1 MRFEFKKI
9 LLPKKQNLKF
19 RLLTKD
25 FVKRVKAG
33 GVKFLKV
40 EPKALEILSK
50 EAFRD
55 LEFLYREEHLKQT
68 ASILE
73 DPSASDNDKY
83 IAYLFIENAIISK
96 EFELP
101 LCQDTGTATVI
112 AKKGDMVFTGV
123 DDEKYISKGIF
134 ETFQKE
140 NLRYSQTIPL
150 DMYKEKN
157 SGTNLPAQIDIYSVE
172 GDEYEFIFIAK
183 GGGSA
188 NKTFLYQQTAALLTP
203 QKLKPFLVEKMKL
216 IGTAACPP
224 YHLVFVIGGTSAEYV
239 LKVVKLASCGY
250 LDGLPSK
257 PTDKSYGFRDMDMEK
272 YLLDQA
278 YKLGFGAQFGGKYF
292 ALDVRVI
299 RLPRH
304 GASCPIGI
312 GLSCMAHRQ
321 VIGKINEKGVWLEE
335 LCRNPEKFMKDEW
348 REKYGR
354 TNGVV
359 IDLNKPIKDTLAEL
373 SKYPCGT
380 RLLLNGKIVVARD
393 LAHKRFKEMIDSG
406 KPLPDYLMKY
416 PVYYAGPAKKPKNKP
431 SGSMGPTTA
440 GRMDDYVEILQ
451 SKGASMIMIAKGNR
465 SQTVTDS
472 CKKYG
477 GFYLGSPGGP
487 AAYLADRCIKKVD
500 LIDFPELGM
509 EAVWLIE
516 VENFPAFIIID
527 DKGNDLYNTGGVNG

>member
-1 MRFEFKKI
+1 MKFEFKKI
-9 LLPKKQNLKF
+9 LFSKKQNVKF

-25 FVKRVKAG
+25 FVKTIKVG
-33 GVKFLKV
+33 GFKFLKI

-55 LEFLYREEHLKQT
+55 IEFLYREEQLKQT
-68 ASILE
+68 ARILDDKE
-73 DPSASDNDKY
+73 ASDNDKY
-83 IAYLFIENAIISK
+83 IAYLFLEDAVISK
-96 EFELP
+96 NFELP

-140 NLRYSQTIPL
+140 NLRYSQTLPI

-157 SGTNLPAQIDIYSVE
+157 SGNNLPAQIDIYSKE
-172 GDEYEFIFIAK
+172 GNEYEFLFIAK

-188 NKTFLYQQTAALLTP
+188 NKTFLYQETAAILTP
-203 QKLKPFLVEKMKL
+203 EKLKSFLVEKMKY
-216 IGTAACPP
+216 IGTSACPP

-239 LKVVKLASCGY
+239 LKTVKLASTGY
-250 LDGLPSK
+250 LDGLASK
-257 PTDKSYGFRDMDMEK
+257 PTDKSYGFRDLEMEK
-272 YLLDQA
+272 YLIEQA
-278 YKLGFGAQFGGKYF
+278 YKIGFGAQFGGKYF

-304 GASCPIGI
+304 GASCPVGV

-321 VIGKINEKGVWLEE
+321 AIGKINEKGIWLEE
-335 LCRNPEKFMKDEW
+335 LCREPEKFMRDEW
-348 REKYGR
+348 REKYGKR
-354 TNGVV
+354 KGVV
-359 IDLNKPIKDTLAEL
+359 IDLNKPMKEVLIEL
-373 SKYPCGT
+373 SKYSVGT

-393 LAHKRFKEMIDSG
+393 LAHKRFKEMIDKG
-406 KPLPDYLMKY
+406 KAIPDYLLKY
-416 PVYYAGPAKKPKNKP
+416 PIYYAGPAKKPKNKP

-440 GRMDDYVEILQ
+440 GRMDLYVELLQ

-465 SQTVTDS
+465 TQVVTDS

-487 AAYLADRCIKKVD
+487 AAYLADKCIKKVEVV
-500 LIDFPELGM
+500 DFAELGM

-516 VENFPAFIIID
+516 VENFPVFIIVD
-527 DKGNDLYNTGGVNG
+527 DKGNNLYKLTI